1 MANPNLTDMTEEDA
15 ADLQFPKVDVNCEGF
30 EIARV
35 YNKEHCLLSPTDKS
49 ENDVDLEVSVLKKI
63 FASDQICRVCRSSL
77 VEPYI
82 RCAMCINVEICP
94 LCFAKGCEIDEH
106 KNDHNYVIIKNEFPL
121 IEGSNWTAKQE
132 LELLRVLQQCGFG
145 NWIDVGRRMH
155 RKSATECKMHY
166 LQHYIDNQT
175 LPNLPKIEENKT
187 SLFGCEPIPYMHK
200 LQDLEEPPRFAS
212 NTSNSRLLAGY
223 NAARSDFEV
232 NFDNHAESLISEL
245 EFNDF
250 QPGDDTYELGQALQ
264 AAMVQAY
271 NNRLK
276 ERKRRH
282 RIIRQHGLIALRK
295 VISSIQRYEN
305 TITRPLAER
314 LLIFMQLVDGIK
326 FDFLMEGLH
335 RVGELKNHIN
345 KLLEFRQNGLKHF
358 HSVPMFQ
365 KLSKLR
371 QEYERERKQ
380 YLNNPE
386 YNWRNVLPDNVVSC
400 NSPILGN
407 TQRKTAPPLA
417 IKGLPGYEKLNVDE
431 KELCSVVRVMPANYL
446 DFKHLLI
453 TESKKNGYLRLAHAR
468 ILLKIDVN
476 KTRKIY
482 DFLVEK
488 GHTINSSAEFE
499 NAETLL
505 ISEVYMLLE
514 HRKAQNESAE
524 EEQEF
529 SEVFMKSLTYTNR
542 FGKLK
547 NKETIAAVRSLLMQ
561 KKLHK
566 FEIASLANLCPETPE
581 EAKALIP
588 SLEGRLE
595 DEELRTILDDIQT
608 KRSLQY

>member
-15 ADLQFPKVDVNCEGF
+15 ADLQFPKD
-30 EIARV
+30 
-35 YNKEHCLLSPTDKS
+35 CLLSPTDKS
-49 ENDVDLEVSVLKKI
+49 ENDVELEVSVLKDKI
-63 FASDQICRVCRSSL
+63 LTSDPICRVCRSSL

-82 RCAMCINVEICP
+82 RCAICTNVEICP
-94 LCFAKGCEIDEH
+94 SCFAKGCEIDKH
-106 KNDHNYVIIKNEFPL
+106 KNDHDYVIIKNEFPL

-132 LELLRVLQQCGFG
+132 LELLHVLQQCGFG

-155 RKSATECKMHY
+155 KKSIECKMHY
-166 LQHYIDNQT
+166 LQNYIDNQT
-175 LPNLPKIEENKT
+175 LPDLPKIEENRT

-245 EFNDF
+245 EFDDF
-250 QPGDDTYELGQALQ
+250 QPDDDTYELGQALQ

-276 ERKRRH
+276 ERKRRY
-282 RIIRQHGLIALRK
+282 RIIRQHGLITLRK

-335 RVGELKNHIN
+335 RVGELKNRIN
-345 KLLEFRQNGLKHF
+345 RLLEFRQNGLKHF

-417 IKGLPGYEKLNVDE
+417 INGLPGYEKLSADE
-431 KELCSVVRVMPANYL
+431 KELCSIVRVMPANYL
-446 DFKHLLI
+446 DFKLLLI
-453 TESKKNGYLRLAHAR
+453 TESKKNGYLRLAQAR

-488 GHTINSSAEFE
+488 GHVN
-499 NAETLL
+499 
-505 ISEVYMLLE
+505 
-514 HRKAQNESAE
+514 KPAQ
-524 EEQEF
+524 
-529 SEVFMKSLTYTNR
+529 
-542 FGKLK
+542 
-547 NKETIAAVRSLLMQ
+547 
-561 KKLHK
+561 
-566 FEIASLANLCPETPE
+566 
-581 EAKALIP
+581 
-588 SLEGRLE
+588 
-595 DEELRTILDDIQT
+595 
-608 KRSLQY
+608 